1 MEHRHTETKRI
12 IDRLSRTIGHLEGIR
27 TMVQEG
33 RDCSDV
39 LIQISAVRASL
50 AEIGKL
56 LLSDHIEHCVAE
68 ALETGDGKVLDDL
81 NTAID
86 RFIG

>member
-50 AEIGKL
+50 AGIGKL

-86 RFIG
+86 RFIR

>member
-50 AEIGKL
+50 SGIGKL

-86 RFIG
+86 RFIR

>member
-1 MEHRHTETKRI
+1 
-12 IDRLSRTIGHLEGIR
+12 
-27 TMVQEG
+27 MVQEG

-50 AEIGKL
+50 AGIGKL

-86 RFIG
+86 RFIR

>member
-39 LIQISAVRASL
+39 LIQISAVRAYL
-50 AEIGKL
+50 AGIGKL

-86 RFIG
+86 RFIR

>member
-27 TMVQEG
+27 TMVQEE

-50 AEIGKL
+50 AGIGKL

-68 ALETGDGKVLDDL
+68 ALETGDSKVLDDL